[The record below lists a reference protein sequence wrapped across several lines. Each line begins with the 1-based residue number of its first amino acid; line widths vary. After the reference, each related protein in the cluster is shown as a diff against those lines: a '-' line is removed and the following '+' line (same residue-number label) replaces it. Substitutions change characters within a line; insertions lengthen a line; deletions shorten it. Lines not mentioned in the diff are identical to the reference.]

1 MKIAIFS
8 DTYIPDLNGVATSTR
23 ILRDELIKHGHDVV
37 VVTSELPSDT
47 NYVDD
52 PDDNILRVPGLEIQA
67 LYGYRACNIYSF
79 KGMRELKGMN
89 IEVIHVQTEFGIGIF
104 GRIVG
109 EVLDIPVVYTYHTMW
124 ADYTH
129 YVNPVNSEALAGLF
143 KKAVSRISKFY
154 GDKSTELIV
163 PSVKTK
169 EALEKYGLDK
179 QMYII
184 PTGLELDKFDPKN
197 RDDAKIAEIKAEYD
211 IDDQFVIIF
220 LGRIAKEKSIEVLID
235 AMKEI
240 VKVNNNVLCLIVG
253 GGPQLEELKDLVKD
267 DHISNYV
274 RFTGPKPSDEVP
286 SYYHLANVFV
296 SASVSETQ
304 GLTYIEA
311 MASGIPAV
319 ARYDQNLEDVIEDG
333 VNGYFFKTTDELVKI
348 LFNLIDHDFSDLA
361 DAAYNSV
368 KKYSSE
374 VFYQKVLEVYQHAIK
389 SKHYSYTVKSIYPIK
404 KGLNEVVFLYDE
416 SEIIVEVNDRLIE
429 SYQLKPGQVI
439 DKEVFDA
446 IKDYEQ
452 VTRAYHKA
460 LKLLTIK
467 DYTYHQMK
475 KKLMDSGA
483 YDDAQLDATMQLLQE
498 KNLINDHAFA
508 MNYFK
513 RCLRLKIGINKAIY
527 NLRSYGVASNIIDE
541 CLEEL
546 DDDLEYD
553 EATELIDT
561 IYNRNTSF
569 SYKALLK
576 KIRDKLYLKGFTSDT
591 IERALNDYDF
601 EFDAQ
606 KEHEALNKEFEKQ
619 KRKYQKRYEGAK
631 LKEKIIDTLLKKGYN
646 YEHIKELLNEE
657 GALDDEYN

>member
-8 DTYIPDLNGVATSTR
+8 DTYTPDLNGVATSTR
-23 ILRDELIKHGHDVV
+23 ILRDQLVKNGHDVV

-47 NYVDD
+47 EYFDD
-52 PDDNILRVPGLEIQA
+52 PNDNILRVPGLEIQA

-79 KGMRELKGMN
+79 KGMRELKRMN

-129 YVNPVNSEALAGLF
+129 YVNPVNSEALDGLF
-143 KKAVSRISKFY
+143 KKAVFKISRFY

-163 PSVKTK
+163 PSKKTK

-179 QMYII
+179 EVHII
-184 PTGLELDKFDPKN
+184 PTGLDLQKFNPENRNKELI
-197 RDDAKIAEIKAEYD
+197 AKIKEQYGIK
-211 IDDQFVIIF
+211 DQFVITF

-240 VKVNNNVLCLIVG
+240 VKVNDNVLCLIVG
-253 GGPQLEELKDLVKD
+253 GGPQLDELKELVKD
-267 DHISNYV
+267 DHISKYV
-274 RFTGPKPSDEVP
+274 VFTGPKPGYEVP
-286 SYYHLANVFV
+286 SYYHLSNVFV

-319 ARYDQNLEDVIEDG
+319 ARYDKNLEDVITDG
-333 VNGYFFKTTDELVKI
+333 FNGYFFNDTNELVAI
-348 LFNLIDHDFSDLA
+348 LLNLIKDDFTEIAHNALL
-361 DAAYNSV
+361 SV

-374 VFYQKVLEVYQHAIK
+374 VFCEKVLEVYRQAIK

-404 KGLNEVVFLYDE
+404 NGINEVVFLYDE
-416 SEIIVEVNDRLIE
+416 SEIIVEVSDKLIKN
-429 SYQLKPGQVI
+429 YQLKPGVVI

-446 IKDYEQ
+446 IKDFEQ
-452 VTRAYHKA
+452 VSRAYHKA

-467 DYTYHQMK
+467 DYTYKQMK

-483 YDDAQLDATMQLLQE
+483 YDDTQLDATLSLLQE
-498 KNLINDHAFA
+498 KNLINDEAFTT
-508 MNYFK
+508 NYLN
-513 RCLRLKIGINKAIY
+513 RCLRLGIGINKAVY
-527 NLRSYGVASNIIDE
+527 NLRNYGVDSEVIDK
-541 CLEEL
+541 CLAEL
-546 DDDLEYD
+546 DDDSEYN
-553 EATELIDT
+553 EATALIDT
-561 IYNRNTSF
+561 IYNRNNNF
-569 SYKALLK
+569 SYKAMLK
-576 KIRDKLYLKGFTSDT
+576 KIRDKLFMKGFTSET

-601 EFDAQ
+601 EYDIN
-606 KEHEALNKEFEKQ
+606 KEQEALRKEFEKQ
-619 KRKYQKRYEGAK
+619 KHKFQKKYKDSH
-631 LKEKIIDTLLKKGYN
+631 LKEKIIDTLLRKGYN
-646 YEHIKELLNEE
+646 YEHIKELINEE
-657 GALDDEYN
+657 GALDDE